1 MKDPHSFFP
10 TMAGHLVPPPGSL
23 PVLLVLLCCLLA
35 GCGSWRVS
43 QLWETPPPPPPA
55 HQRAELDQG
64 MIGGSGDAPPLVA
77 PQLPPGLSGSP
88 SPPPARRGA
97 AAASGGG
104 ASEKEPSGEVRP
116 SESMSGLGQDESGDA
131 PSAALG
137 GDLPYKVT
145 LESPDAPE
153 LLGPLRQV
161 SLLVRLAS
169 SPPDG
174 PMGLEF
180 RIDKDVA
187 EAGRIM
193 QAYGYYNGS
202 VRREMDLSVRPA
214 RVTLRLEPGPLY
226 HMGRT
231 AITYTGAPT
240 SPDVPRA
247 LTSVGLPADAPA
259 VAGDV
264 QDAVNR
270 IPDELQLHGYPLAKI
285 LRTRYVLDTRA
296 HTLCAFVDVDPG
308 PRATM
313 GRVRVVGTSTVKPGY
328 FARMRPWEIG
338 QLWDAALLQEYRD
351 ALSQQGLFRTITME
365 PVPAEGA
372 ASSGKG
378 GTEGGTG
385 AEALCRE
392 ENSVPAAALYDVLL
406 TVADAPQKTV
416 GAGLNY
422 ESDRGVGGQVFWEN
436 RNMFSEG
443 ELLRAEATLWQD
455 RQDARIRFRKPAF
468 LQRGQDLTAEAWM
481 RGEDTDAYKQR
492 AVWAGAGLERRFGR
506 HWRVSLRGTVEGGEL
521 KDPLRANSS
530 YTMGGLPLTVR
541 YDDTGSLLNPVSGV
555 RGSLTFSPY
564 AGKYGEDFTAG
575 YTRLDLSAYYP
586 LLGPDKVVLAA
597 RVGAGS
603 LLRDDAWRVPA
614 SIRYYVGG
622 GGSVRGYA
630 YQSLGPRDKDDK
642 PLGGASFLETGLE
655 ARIKITK
662 DIGLV
667 PFIDGGN
674 AYASVCPDP
683 GRDGMQWGAGLGL
696 RYYTAIGPIRLDVAT
711 PLNPRSDDT
720 ERFFVYISIG
730 QSF

>member
-1 MKDPHSFFP
+1 M
-10 TMAGHLVPPPGSL
+10 
-23 PVLLVLLCCLLA
+23 LLVLLCCLLA

-43 QLWETPPPPPPA
+43 QLWESPAPPPPA
-55 HQRAELDQG
+55 SQRAELDQDL
-64 MIGGSGDAPPLVA
+64 IGGSGDDSPLVA
-77 PQLPPGLSGSP
+77 PQLPPGLAGPP
-88 SPPPARRGA
+88 SPASRRGRTS
-97 AAASGGG
+97 AASGG
-104 ASEKEPSGEVRP
+104 ASPETASTSEVRP
-116 SESMSGLGQDESGDA
+116 SDAMPGLGGDEGRAA
-131 PSAALG
+131 PSAAPG
-137 GDLPYKVT
+137 GALSYTVS
-145 LESPDAPE
+145 LECPDAPE
-153 LLGPLRQV
+153 LLPPLRQA
-161 SLLVRLAS
+161 SLLVKLAS

-180 RIDKDVA
+180 RVDKDAA

-193 QAYGYYNGS
+193 QAYGYYSGS
-202 VRREMDLSVRPA
+202 VRRDMDLSVRPA

-231 AITYTGAPT
+231 AITYSGAPT
-240 SPDVPRA
+240 PPDVPDA
-247 LTSVGLPADAPA
+247 LTAVGLPADAPA
-259 VAGDV
+259 VASDV
-264 QDAVNR
+264 QAAVNR
-270 IPDELQLHGYPLAKI
+270 IPDELQLHGYPLARI
-285 LRTRYVLDTRA
+285 LRTRYVLDTQA

-338 QLWDAALLQEYRD
+338 RLWDAALLREYRET
-351 ALSQQGLFRTITME
+351 LSQQGLFRTISMK
-365 PVPAEGA
+365 PVPADGA
-372 ASSGKG
+372 SSSGKDG
-378 GTEGGTG
+378 SRDKASPEVP
-385 AEALCRE
+385 CRE
-392 ENSVPAAALYDVLL
+392 ENVVPAAALYDVLL

-422 ESDRGVGGQVFWEN
+422 ESDRGVGGQIFWEN
-436 RNMFSEG
+436 RNIFSEG
-443 ELLRAEATLWQD
+443 ELLRAEASLWED

-481 RGEDTDAYKQR
+481 RGEDTEAYRQR
-492 AVWAGAGLERRFGR
+492 AVWAGAGLERRLGR
-506 HWRVSLRGTVEGGEL
+506 HWRVSLRGTAEGGEL
-521 KDPLRANSS
+521 KDPLRSNSS

-555 RGSLTFSPY
+555 RASLAFSPY
-564 AGKYGEDFTAG
+564 IGKYGEDFTAG
-575 YTRLDLSAYYP
+575 HTRLDCSVYYP
-586 LLGPDKVVLAA
+586 LLGPDKLVLAA

-603 LLRDDAWRVPA
+603 LLRGDAWRVPA

-630 YQSLGPRDKDDK
+630 YQSLGPRDSDGS

-667 PFIDGGN
+667 PFLDGGN
-674 AYASVCPDP
+674 AYASACPDP
-683 GRDGMQWGAGLGL
+683 GKDGMQWGAGLGL
-696 RYYTAIGPIRLDVAT
+696 RYYTAIGPVRLDVAT